1 MIDERE
7 VSERFHDALD
17 MQPGPGAFDR
27 LQAALTQRPLMPSRR
42 ITLVLPVPRMGLRL
56 AAAGMIVVLLT
67 LAVAGAFL
75 ALRLTASRTAPA
87 RPSTTTTLNGQLY
100 DGWPRMVTPTTGW
113 LVRPS
118 PLALPAEPLVSPPTT
133 PLRFLR
139 TTDGGATWRSVNPP
153 QVSDATAF
161 SVRAWYFLDADHAWI
176 AVAASSTSLTV
187 FATADGGLTWT
198 AGAPVPPGYEPG
210 GRLGAGATKLDFL
223 DDRVGWLRTSSAAG
237 RHTLKLY
244 STTDGGRTWRLILEA
259 ADSDGSTLAKLGH
272 GCFEEELKFVSA
284 NLGWISYDCI
294 LPQPSGQPGSG
305 SPAPGPEVAV
315 TKDGGHTWQQVILP
329 RYPTG
334 DNLCATTAPIFYSSG
349 QVILSGFCNN
359 ASQVTGGVYVNGPA
373 DSRTAIY
380 VSSDAGLSWSL
391 RPSLAG
397 EVPAFTDA
405 DTGWLMRLPGCW
417 SQCNEGTTQFDIFR
431 TFDGGLTWKLTGPF
445 PVETANALVFL
456 QVFDS
461 NVAIMTSVD
470 IHGTLTIWR
479 TTDGGQTW
487 ASTKVPIPSS

>member
-1 MIDERE
+1 LIDERE
-7 VSERFHDALD
+7 VSERFHEALD
-17 MQPGPGAFDR
+17 AQPGPGAFDR
-27 LQAALTQRPLMPSRR
+27 LQSALTQRPVTPSRWT
-42 ITLVLPVPRMGLRL
+42 TLVLPVPRIGLRL

-87 RPSTTTTLNGQLY
+87 GPSTTTTLSGQLY

-113 LVRPS
+113 VLVPPSLDSPS
-118 PLALPAEPLVSPPTT
+118 PT
-133 PLRFLR
+133 RFFR
-139 TTDGGATWRSVNPP
+139 TTDGGATWRSANPP
-153 QVSDATAF
+153 KVSDAAF

-176 AVAASSTSLTV
+176 AAAVSSTSLTV

-223 DDRVGWLRTSSAAG
+223 DDRVGWLRTSSAPG

-244 STTDGGRTWRLILEA
+244 NTTDGGRTWHLILKA

-272 GCFEEELKFVSA
+272 GCFEEDLKFVSA

-294 LPQPSGQPGSG
+294 LPQPPGQPGSG

-315 TKDGGHTWQQVILP
+315 TKDGGRTWQQVILP
-329 RYPTG
+329 RYTTG

-349 QVILSGFCNN
+349 QVILSGFCNGG
-359 ASQVTGGVYVNGPA
+359 SQVTGGVYVGPA
-373 DSRTAIY
+373 TGDTAIY
-380 VSSDAGLSWSL
+380 VTSDAGLSWSL
-391 RPSLAG
+391 RRKPTAG

-405 DTGWLMRLPGCW
+405 DTGWLMR
-417 SQCNEGTTQFDIFR
+417 FDDIFR
-431 TFDGGLTWKLTGPF
+431 TFDGGLTWKLTGSI
-445 PVETANALVFL
+445 PVEARNALLSF
-456 QVFDS
+456 QFFDS
-461 NVAIMTSVD
+461 NVAIVTSVGN
-470 IHGTLTIWR
+470 HGLLTIWG

-487 ASTKVPIPSS
+487 ALTKVPVHLLD